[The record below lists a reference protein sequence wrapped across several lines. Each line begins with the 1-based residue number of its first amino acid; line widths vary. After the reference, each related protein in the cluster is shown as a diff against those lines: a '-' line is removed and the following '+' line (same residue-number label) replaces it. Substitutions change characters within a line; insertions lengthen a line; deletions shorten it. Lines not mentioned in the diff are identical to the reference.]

1 MAEAVRS
8 RRAFYVSLYLGLG
21 AAVLFLRLL
30 PLGPGTGL
38 PGPDLFLALTC
49 AWVLRRPDY
58 VPVLAIAA
66 AFLVEDLLL
75 GRPPGLWALVVVL
88 GTEFLRA
95 RRTVMRDVGFLLEWA
110 LVTGVLVAMLLAGRL
125 LTAILMVPQ
134 PSLGLSLV
142 QLLATILTFPVV
154 VALSHWAFGV
164 RKPAT
169 GEVDMMGRPL

>member
-8 RRAFYVSLYLGLG
+8 RRALFIALYLSM
-21 AAVLFLRLL
+21 AALMLFMRLL
-30 PLGPGTGL
+30 PLGSQTAL

-58 VPVLAIAA
+58 VPVLAIAT
-66 AFLVEDLLL
+66 AFLVEDFLL
-75 GRPPGLWALVVVL
+75 GRLPGLWALIVVL

-95 RRTVMRDVGFLLEWA
+95 RRSVMRDVGFLLEWA
-110 LVTGVLVAMLLAGRL
+110 LVTGVLFAMLLGGRL
-125 LTAILMVPQ
+125 LTAILMAPQ

-142 QLLATILTFPVV
+142 QLLATIIAFPVV
-154 VALSHWAFGV
+154 VAVSHWVFGV

-169 GEVDMMGRPL
+169 GEVDRLGRPL

>member
-1 MAEAVRS
+1 MAEPVRS
-8 RRAFYVSLYLGLG
+8 RRAVYVALYLGL
-21 AAVLFLRLL
+21 AALALFLRML
-30 PLGPGTGL
+30 PLGGSSGL

-58 VPVLAIAA
+58 VPVLAIST
-66 AFLVEDLLL
+66 AFLAEDFLL

-95 RRTVMRDVGFLLEWA
+95 RRSVMRDVGFVLEWA
-110 LVTGVLVAMLLAGRL
+110 LVTGVLVAMLLGGRL
-125 LTAILMVPQ
+125 LMAILMVPQ

-142 QLLATILTFPVV
+142 QLLATIIAFPVV
-154 VALSHWAFGV
+154 VAVSHWAFGV

-169 GEVDMMGRPL
+169 GEVDTLGRPL